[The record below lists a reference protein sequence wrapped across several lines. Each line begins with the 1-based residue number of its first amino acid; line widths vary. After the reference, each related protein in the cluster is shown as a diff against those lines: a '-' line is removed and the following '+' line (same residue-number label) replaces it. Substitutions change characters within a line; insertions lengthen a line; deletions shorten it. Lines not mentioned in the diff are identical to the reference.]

1 MEILG
6 LLHTYETG
14 ATSQGVFVRRVHE
27 VENAM
32 SSNQHSPQVRSTC
45 TAKYA
50 RNVATFTQVYAGQ
63 YSCLTSKTNTKGPFL
78 SGFSP
83 DFIHRYIQNSL
94 DGQLKL
100 FSFSV
105 LGFKPISGHKPI

>member
-1 MEILG
+1 MTASKQT
-6 LLHTYETG
+6 LL
-14 ATSQGVFVRRVHE
+14 V

-32 SSNQHSPQVRSTC
+32 ASNQHSPQGRSTC

-50 RNVATFTQVYAGQ
+50 RNVATFKQVYGGQ
-63 YSCLTSKTNTKGPFL
+63 YSCLTSKTNTKAPFI

-83 DFIHRYIQNSL
+83 HFIHRDIQNSL

-105 LGFKPISGHKPI
+105 LGLKRNSGHKPILIYFFLNNSESGWN